1 MTEHLY
7 KSVKALAD
15 ELEISRTTLYK
26 RAKLNGIEL
35 TGNYTSQQIEQLKT
49 VQSKMDTEQKN
60 EQFVEQNEHKN
71 EQFVEQNEHKDEH
84 FFQSEIQR
92 LSSQLTVKDEQ
103 IAELNQQLKQAQK
116 LADQAQQL
124 QLKTQLQLEA
134 EQQKVLA
141 LETELQQEEVVSEAS
156 ANGAENKK
164 GFWRRIF
171 G

>member
-15 ELEISRTTLYK
+15 ELGISRTTLYK
-26 RAKLNGIEL
+26 RAKLNSIEL
-35 TGNYTSQQIEQLKT
+35 TGNYTSQQIKQLKT

-60 EQFVEQNEHKN
+60 
-71 EQFVEQNEHKDEH
+71 EH

-141 LETELQQEEVVSEAS
+141 LETELQQDEVVSEAS
-156 ANGAENKK
+156 ANGAKNKK
-164 GFWRRIF
+164 GFLRRIF

>member
-60 EQFVEQNEHKN
+60 EQFA
-71 EQFVEQNEHKDEH
+71 EQNEHKDEH

-124 QLKTQLQLEA
+124 QLKAQLQLEA

>member
-15 ELEISRTTLYK
+15 ELGISRTTLYK
-26 RAKLNGIEL
+26 RAKLNGIDL
-35 TGNYTSQQIEQLKT
+35 NGNYTSQQIEQLKT
-49 VQSKMDTEQKN
+49 VQPKMDNEQKT
-60 EQFVEQNEHKN
+60 EHFAEQNG
-71 EQFVEQNEHKDEH
+71 HKDEH
-84 FFQSEIQR
+84 FFQSEIQK

-141 LETELQQEEVVSEAS
+141 LETELQQDEVVSEAS
-156 ANGAENKK
+156 ANGAKNKK

>member
-1 MTEHLY
+1 MII
-7 KSVKALAD
+7 KINMA
-15 ELEISRTTLYK
+15 RTTLYK

-49 VQSKMDTEQKN
+49 VQFKMDTEQKN
-60 EQFVEQNEHKN
+60 EHFA
-71 EQFVEQNEHKDEH
+71 EQNEHKDEH

-141 LETELQQEEVVSEAS
+141 LETELQQDEVVSEAS
-156 ANGAENKK
+156 ANGAKNKK

>member
-15 ELEISRTTLYK
+15 ELGISRTTLYK

-35 TGNYTSQQIEQLKT
+35 TGNYT
-49 VQSKMDTEQKN
+49 VQPKMDNEQKT
-60 EQFVEQNEHKN
+60 EH
-71 EQFVEQNEHKDEH
+71 FSEQNEHKDEH
-84 FFQSEIQR
+84 FFQSEIQK

-141 LETELQQEEVVSEAS
+141 LETELQKEEVLSEAS
-156 ANGAENKK
+156 ANGAKNKK

>member
-15 ELEISRTTLYK
+15 ELGISRTTLYK
-26 RAKLNGIEL
+26 RANLNGIEL

-49 VQSKMDTEQKN
+49 VQSKMDNEQKT
-60 EQFVEQNEHKN
+60 EH
-71 EQFVEQNEHKDEH
+71 FAEQNEHKDEH

-141 LETELQQEEVVSEAS
+141 LETELQQDEVVSEAS
-156 ANGAENKK
+156 ANGAKNKK
-164 GFWRRIF
+164 GLWRRIF

>member
-60 EQFVEQNEHKN
+60 EQFA
-71 EQFVEQNEHKDEH
+71 EQNEHKDEH

-141 LETELQQEEVVSEAS
+141 LETELQQDEVVSEAS
-156 ANGAENKK
+156 ANGAKNKK

>member
-15 ELEISRTTLYK
+15 ELGVSRTTLYK

-35 TGNYTSQQIEQLKT
+35 NGNYTSQQIKQLKT
-49 VQSKMDTEQKN
+49 VQPKMDTEQKT
-60 EQFVEQNEHKN
+60 
-71 EQFVEQNEHKDEH
+71 EH

-92 LSSQLTVKDEQ
+92 LSFQLMAKDEQ

-124 QLKTQLQLEA
+124 QLKAQLQLEL
-134 EQQKVLA
+134 EQQKLLA

>member
-15 ELEISRTTLYK
+15 ELGISRTTLYK

-49 VQSKMDTEQKN
+49 VQPKMDTEHKT
-60 EQFVEQNEHKN
+60 EH
-71 EQFVEQNEHKDEH
+71 FSEQNEHKDEH
-84 FFQSEIQR
+84 VFQSEIQR

-124 QLKTQLQLEA
+124 QLKAQLQLES

-141 LETELQQEEVVSEAS
+141 LETELQQEEVGLEAS
-156 ANGAENKK
+156 TNGVENKK

>member
-15 ELEISRTTLYK
+15 ELGISRTTLYK
-26 RAKLNGIEL
+26 RAKLNDIKL

-49 VQSKMDTEQKN
+49 VQSKMDIEQKN
-60 EQFVEQNEHKN
+60 EHIN
-71 EQFVEQNEHKDEH
+71 EH
-84 FFQSEIQR
+84 FFQLEIQR
-92 LSSQLTVKDEQ
+92 LSSQLTVKDGQ

-124 QLKTQLQLEA
+124 QLKTQLQLES

>member
-60 EQFVEQNEHKN
+60 EQFVEQNEHK
-71 EQFVEQNEHKDEH
+71 DEY

-124 QLKTQLQLEA
+124 QLKTQLQLES

>member
-60 EQFVEQNEHKN
+60 EQFVEQNEHK
-71 EQFVEQNEHKDEH
+71 DEH

-103 IAELNQQLKQAQK
+103 IAELNQQLKQAHK

-124 QLKTQLQLEA
+124 QLKAQLQLESQ
-134 EQQKVLA
+134 QQKVLA
-141 LETELQQEEVVSEAS
+141 LKTELQQEEVVSDAS

>member
-1 MTEHLY
+1 MTAHLY

-15 ELEISRTTLYK
+15 ELGVSRTTLYK

-49 VQSKMDTEQKN
+49 VQFKMDTEQKN
-60 EQFVEQNEHKN
+60 EHFA
-71 EQFVEQNEHKDEH
+71 EQNEHKDEH

-164 GFWRRIF
+164 VFWRRIF

>member
-1 MTEHLY
+1 MNSNKWTGEHF
-7 KSVKALAD
+7 S
-15 ELEISRTTLYK
+15 
-26 RAKLNGIEL
+26 
-35 TGNYTSQQIEQLKT
+35 
-49 VQSKMDTEQKN
+49 
-60 EQFVEQNEHKN
+60 
-71 EQFVEQNEHKDEH
+71 EQNEHKDEH
-84 FFQSEIQR
+84 FFQSEIQK

-116 LADQAQQL
+116 LADQAEQL

-156 ANGAENKK
+156 AKGAENKK
-164 GFWRRIF
+164 VFWRRIF

>member
-49 VQSKMDTEQKN
+49 VQFKMDTEQ
-60 EQFVEQNEHKN
+60 KN

-103 IAELNQQLKQAQK
+103 ISELNQQLKQAQK

-124 QLKTQLQLEA
+124 QLKAQLQLES

>member
-15 ELEISRTTLYK
+15 ELGISRTTLYK
-26 RAKLNGIEL
+26 RAKLNGIDL
-35 TGNYTSQQIEQLKT
+35 NGNYTSQQIEQLKT
-49 VQSKMDTEQKN
+49 VQFKMDTEQKN
-60 EQFVEQNEHKN
+60 
-71 EQFVEQNEHKDEH
+71 EH

-124 QLKTQLQLEA
+124 QLKTQLQLES

-141 LETELQQEEVVSEAS
+141 LETELQQDEVVSEAS
-156 ANGAENKK
+156 AKNKK

>member
-7 KSVKALAD
+7 KSVKSLAD
-15 ELEISRTTLYK
+15 ELGVSRTTLYK

-35 TGNYTSQQIEQLKT
+35 NGNYTSQQIEQLKT
-49 VQSKMDTEQKN
+49 VQFKMDTEQK
-60 EQFVEQNEHKN
+60 
-71 EQFVEQNEHKDEH
+71 NEHKDEH

-124 QLKTQLQLEA
+124 QLKAQLQLES

-141 LETELQQEEVVSEAS
+141 LETELQQEEVLSEPS
-156 ANGAENKK
+156 ANGAQNKK

>member
-15 ELEISRTTLYK
+15 ELGVSRTTLYK

-49 VQSKMDTEQKN
+49 VQSKVDT
-60 EQFVEQNEHKN
+60 
-71 EQFVEQNEHKDEH
+71 EHKDEH

-124 QLKTQLQLEA
+124 QLKAQLQLEA

-156 ANGAENKK
+156 AKGAENKK

>member
-1 MTEHLY
+1 
-7 KSVKALAD
+7 
-15 ELEISRTTLYK
+15 
-26 RAKLNGIEL
+26 
-35 TGNYTSQQIEQLKT
+35 
-49 VQSKMDTEQKN
+49 MDTEQKN
-60 EQFVEQNEHKN
+60 
-71 EQFVEQNEHKDEH
+71 EH

-92 LSSQLTVKDEQ
+92 LSSQLTFKDEQ

-164 GFWRRIF
+164 VFWRRIF

>member
-60 EQFVEQNEHKN
+60 EQFA
-71 EQFVEQNEHKDEH
+71 EQNEHKDEH

-124 QLKTQLQLEA
+124 QLKAQLQLES

-141 LETELQQEEVVSEAS
+141 LETELQQEEVGLEAS
-156 ANGAENKK
+156 TNGVENKK

>member
-15 ELEISRTTLYK
+15 ELGVSRTTLYK

-60 EQFVEQNEHKN
+60 EQFA
-71 EQFVEQNEHKDEH
+71 EQNEHKDEH

-141 LETELQQEEVVSEAS
+141 LETELQQDEVVSEAS
-156 ANGAENKK
+156 ANGAKNKK
-164 GFWRRIF
+164 GLWRRIF

>member
-15 ELEISRTTLYK
+15 ELGISRTTLYK
-26 RAKLNGIEL
+26 RAKLNGIDL
-35 TGNYTSQQIEQLKT
+35 NGNYTSQQIEQ
-49 VQSKMDTEQKN
+49 KN
-60 EQFVEQNEHKN
+60 EHFSV
-71 EQFVEQNEHKDEH
+71 QNEHKDEH

-124 QLKTQLQLEA
+124 QLKTQLQLES

>member
-15 ELEISRTTLYK
+15 ELGVSRTTLYK

-35 TGNYTSQQIEQLKT
+35 NGNYTSQQIEQLKT

-60 EQFVEQNEHKN
+60 EQFA
-71 EQFVEQNEHKDEH
+71 EQNEHKDEH

-124 QLKTQLQLEA
+124 QLKAQLQLES

>member
-15 ELEISRTTLYK
+15 ELAISRTTLYK

-35 TGNYTSQQIEQLKT
+35 NGNYTSQQIEQLKT
-49 VQSKMDTEQKN
+49 VQFKMDTEQKN
-60 EQFVEQNEHKN
+60 EHFAEQNEQKN
-71 EQFVEQNEHKDEH
+71 EH

-141 LETELQQEEVVSEAS
+141 LETELQQDEVVSEAS
-156 ANGAENKK
+156 ANGAKNKK

>member
-7 KSVKALAD
+7 KSVKELAD
-15 ELEISRTTLYK
+15 ELGISRTTLYK
-26 RAKLNGIEL
+26 RAKLNGIDL
-35 TGNYTSQQIEQLKT
+35 NGNYTSQQIEQLKT
-49 VQSKMDTEQKN
+49 VQFKMDTEQKN
-60 EQFVEQNEHKN
+60 EHFS
-71 EQFVEQNEHKDEH
+71 EQNEHKDEH

-141 LETELQQEEVVSEAS
+141 LETELQQDEVVSEAS
-156 ANGAENKK
+156 ANGAKNKK

>member
-15 ELEISRTTLYK
+15 ELGVSRTTLYK

-49 VQSKMDTEQKN
+49 VQFKMDTEQKN
-60 EQFVEQNEHKN
+60 EHFSV
-71 EQFVEQNEHKDEH
+71 QNEHKDEH

-124 QLKTQLQLEA
+124 QLKAQLQLES

>member
-15 ELEISRTTLYK
+15 ELGISRTTLYK
-26 RAKLNGIEL
+26 RAKLNGIDL
-35 TGNYTSQQIEQLKT
+35 NGNYTSQQIEQLKT
-49 VQSKMDTEQKN
+49 VQFKMDTEQKK
-60 EQFVEQNEHKN
+60 EH
-71 EQFVEQNEHKDEH
+71 FSVQNEHKDEH

-141 LETELQQEEVVSEAS
+141 LETELQQDEVVSEAS
-156 ANGAENKK
+156 ANGAKNKK

>member
-35 TGNYTSQQIEQLKT
+35 NGIYTSQQIEQLKT
-49 VQSKMDTEQKN
+49 VQSKMYTEQKN
-60 EQFVEQNEHKN
+60 EQFA
-71 EQFVEQNEHKDEH
+71 EQNEHKDEH

-92 LSSQLTVKDEQ
+92 VSSQLTVKDEQ

-141 LETELQQEEVVSEAS
+141 LETELQQDEVVSEAS
-156 ANGAENKK
+156 AKNKK

>member
-15 ELEISRTTLYK
+15 ELGISRTTLYK

-49 VQSKMDTEQKN
+49 VQPKMDTE
-60 EQFVEQNEHKN
+60 HKN
-71 EQFVEQNEHKDEH
+71 EHFAEQNEHKDEH
-84 FFQSEIQR
+84 VFQSEIQR

-124 QLKTQLQLEA
+124 QLKAQLQLES

-141 LETELQQEEVVSEAS
+141 LETELQQEEVGLEAS
-156 ANGAENKK
+156 TNGVENKK

>member
-15 ELEISRTTLYK
+15 ELGVSRTTLYK

-35 TGNYTSQQIEQLKT
+35 NGIYTSQQIEQLKT

-60 EQFVEQNEHKN
+60 EQFA
-71 EQFVEQNEHKDEH
+71 EQNEHKDEH

-141 LETELQQEEVVSEAS
+141 LETELQQDEVVSEAS
-156 ANGAENKK
+156 ANGAKNKK

>member
-15 ELEISRTTLYK
+15 ELGISRTTLYK

-60 EQFVEQNEHKN
+60 EQFA
-71 EQFVEQNEHKDEH
+71 EQNEHKDEH

-124 QLKTQLQLEA
+124 QLKAQLQLEA

>member
-15 ELEISRTTLYK
+15 ELGISRTTLYK

-49 VQSKMDTEQKN
+49 VQFKMDTEQKN
-60 EQFVEQNEHKN
+60 EHFS
-71 EQFVEQNEHKDEH
+71 EQNEHKDEH

-124 QLKTQLQLEA
+124 QLKAQLQLES

-141 LETELQQEEVVSEAS
+141 LETELQQDEVVSEAS
-156 ANGAENKK
+156 ANGAKNKK

>member
-15 ELEISRTTLYK
+15 ELGISRTTLYK
-26 RAKLNGIEL
+26 RAKLNGIDL
-35 TGNYTSQQIEQLKT
+35 NGNYTSQQIEQLKT
-49 VQSKMDTEQKN
+49 VQFKMDTEQKN
-60 EQFVEQNEHKN
+60 EHFA
-71 EQFVEQNEHKDEH
+71 EQNEHKDEH

-141 LETELQQEEVVSEAS
+141 LETELQQDEVVSEAS
-156 ANGAENKK
+156 ANGAKNKK
-164 GFWRRIF
+164 GFLRRIF

>member
-26 RAKLNGIEL
+26 RAKLNSIEL

-49 VQSKMDTEQKN
+49 VQSKMDTEQ
-60 EQFVEQNEHKN
+60 KN

-124 QLKTQLQLEA
+124 QLKTQLQLES

>member
-26 RAKLNGIEL
+26 RANLNGIEL

-49 VQSKMDTEQKN
+49 VQSKMDTEQKT
-60 EQFVEQNEHKN
+60 

-141 LETELQQEEVVSEAS
+141 LETELQQDEVVSEAS
-156 ANGAENKK
+156 ANGAKNKK

>member
-15 ELEISRTTLYK
+15 ELGISRTTLYK
-26 RAKLNGIEL
+26 RAKLNSIEL

-49 VQSKMDTEQKN
+49 VQSKMDA
-60 EQFVEQNEHKN
+60 
-71 EQFVEQNEHKDEH
+71 EQNEHKDEH

-124 QLKTQLQLEA
+124 QLKAQLQLES

-141 LETELQQEEVVSEAS
+141 LETELQQDEVVSEDS
-156 ANGAENKK
+156 ANGAKNKK

>member
-60 EQFVEQNEHKN
+60 EQFTEQNEY
-71 EQFVEQNEHKDEH
+71 KDEH

-141 LETELQQEEVVSEAS
+141 LETELQQDEVVSEAS
-156 ANGAENKK
+156 ANGAKNKK

>member
-60 EQFVEQNEHKN
+60 EQFTEQNEY
-71 EQFVEQNEHKDEH
+71 KDEH

-116 LADQAQQL
+116 LADQAQQV

-141 LETELQQEEVVSEAS
+141 LETELQQDEVVSEAS
-156 ANGAENKK
+156 ANGAKNKK